1 MIEPYA
7 GLVLW
12 CLTPLSTVFQLYRGS
27 QFYWW
32 RKQEYQEKTTD
43 LLHVTDKLYYII
55 KTMHLFLQT
64 NLSIKE
70 IKDYIEGKISAY
82 SLDSLWKANGVKEN
96 CRYVNLI

>member
-1 MIEPYA
+1 MVCCNGTSRYNKLTNKCSDMIEPYA

-55 KTMHLFLQT
+55 NVVSSTPR
-64 NLSIKE
+64 LS
-70 IKDYIEGKISAY
+70 D
-82 SLDSLWKANGVKEN
+82 VRTHN
-96 CRYVNLI
+96 CSGDRH